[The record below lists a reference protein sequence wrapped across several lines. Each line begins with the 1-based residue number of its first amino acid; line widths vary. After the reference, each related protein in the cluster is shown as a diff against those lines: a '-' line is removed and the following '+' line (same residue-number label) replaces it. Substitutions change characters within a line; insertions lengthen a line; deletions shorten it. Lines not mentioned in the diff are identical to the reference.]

1 MSCQHPLTAV
11 HHTSHLCTPADQQV
25 HSSSMVLRAVVVLPL
40 LLMVLCVASAD
51 DHVLRCIVM
60 AVSLPCTMGSITNR
74 YKEKQ
79 ALSLIDSSTS
89 PILLELGVA
98 FLKRFISA
106 WLKWF
111 LQETEQRDE
120 ELLITLKSQLNDYT
134 FYSHTA
140 KIYAIS
146 AAPFAIAT
154 VVMLVVLAL
163 SCLANILSLLFTIF
177 ALSIEDGCLRGSM
190 VVVPPRLHNRVVDD
204 YTTIR

>member
-89 PILLELGVA
+89 TTRARCGLP
-98 FLKRFISA
+98 
-106 WLKWF
+106 
-111 LQETEQRDE
+111 QEVH
-120 ELLITLKSQLNDYT
+120 
-134 FYSHTA
+134 FC
-140 KIYAIS
+140 
-146 AAPFAIAT
+146 
-154 VVMLVVLAL
+154 LVK
-163 SCLANILSLLFTIF
+163 
-177 ALSIEDGCLRGSM
+177 
-190 VVVPPRLHNRVVDD
+190 VVPTGNRAKRRRTA
-204 YTTIR
+204 YNS